1 MDTPT
6 RERIEQL
13 EQRVKELEGEVAE
26 LRSKLGAVTSG
37 PSFEQI
43 KQEIR
48 PIKHESTTSG
58 ESWK

>member
-13 EQRVKELEGEVAE
+13 EQRVKVLENEVTE

-37 PSFEQI
+37 PSWSDI
-43 KQEIR
+43 KKNNPLFAEESDLIR
-48 PIKHESTTSG
+48 
-58 ESWK
+58 